1 MSKDSSAMED
11 PLHALL
17 AEPLRPLAEA
27 RRSPRQARLLAE
39 ARAVEAAGGPDAYW
53 AWAAERL
60 RWTRRWSRLREG
72 EFGDTRWFVNGQL
85 NVCDNCVDR
94 FADDPL
100 HADRTAIIW
109 EGEPGEVMSLS
120 YRKLR
125 EAVARCANGLK
136 SLGIEA
142 GDVVALYLPNLP
154 ETLVAIHACNRIGA
168 IHTILFSGFSA
179 EAMALRLQSARAKLV
194 VTVDASW
201 RRGKKVA
208 LLENVRRACA
218 EAPSVRNVVV
228 VDRAGTD
235 IEWRAGEVAYAQL
248 LATQS
253 PECPCVPLD
262 ANSPAFLMFT
272 SGTESRPKGI
282 VHSVAGFLLGAWS
295 NVQWQIGLTP
305 DDIYWCATDVGWLTF
320 PIHAVVGGLAHG
332 GTLLWYEGAIDFPS
346 LERFYEVA
354 ERHGVTKIL
363 AAPTVLRM
371 LRAIGDESAHRHPL
385 PRLELLSVQGEPL
398 DAETF
403 RWATQTL
410 GRDLPLINAY
420 GQTET
425 GATWT
430 HPVFG
435 VDAIKAGSC
444 GRPVPGYVYEILDD
458 AGQPVPDGVKGNLV
472 LCTPSPSLAR
482 TIWDDHER
490 FLQTYFRRFPGR
502 YYTADEAVRDA
513 DGHLWVLG
521 RADDVIN
528 VAAHRISTM
537 EIESIASAQD
547 GVADAAVVGVK
558 DTVKGTV
565 PVAFL
570 SLRAGADSS
579 QVSAAVR
586 AAIERGIGGIAR
598 LDKIYICS
606 ALPKTRAGKTMRR
619 LLREA
624 AETGAIRGDTTGLDD
639 LSTLVAVIEAVQGSA

>member
-1 MSKDSSAMED
+1 MSTDSSTMD
-11 PLHALL
+11 DSLHALL
-17 AEPLRPLAEA
+17 SEPLRPLAEA

-39 ARAVEAAGGPDAYW
+39 ARGVEAAGGPDAYW

-60 RWTRRWSRLREG
+60 RWTRRWSAVREG
-72 EFGDTRWFVNGQL
+72 DFGDTRWFVDGQL

-109 EGEPGEVMSLS
+109 EGEPGDTLSLS
-120 YRKLR
+120 YRELR
-125 EAVARCANGLK
+125 ETVARCANGLK

-208 LLENVRRACA
+208 LLDNVRRACA

-228 VDRAGTD
+228 IDRTGTD
-235 IEWRAGEVAYAQL
+235 IEWRPGEVSYTQL

-253 PECPCVPLD
+253 PDCPCVALD
-262 ANSPAFLMFT
+262 ANAPAFLMFT

-282 VHSVAGFLLGAWS
+282 VHSVAGFLLGAWT

-332 GTLLWYEGAIDFPS
+332 GSLLWYEGAIDFPS
-346 LERFYEVA
+346 RERFYEIA

-371 LRAIGDESAHRHPL
+371 LRAFGDEAAARHPL

-403 RWATQTL
+403 RWTTQTL

-425 GATWT
+425 GSTWT

-444 GRPVPGYVYEILDD
+444 GRPVPGYVYAILDD

-472 LCTPSPSLAR
+472 LCAPSPSLAR

-502 YYTADEAVRDA
+502 YHTSDEAVCDS

-537 EIESIASAQD
+537 EIESIAAAQE

-558 DTVKGTV
+558 DALKGMV

-579 QVSAAVR
+579 QVRAAVR
-586 AAIERGIGGIAR
+586 AAVERGIGGIAR
-598 LDKIYICS
+598 LEKIYVCP

-624 AETGAIRGDTTGLDD
+624 VETGAVRGDTTGLDD
-639 LSTLVAVIEAVQGSA
+639 LSTIAAVVEAVQGPA